1 MTYTV
6 STTKRFEKEVE
17 QCKKRG
23 YDMSCLRTVVKTLSE
38 TGTLPKEYKPHPLK
52 GDFKGTM
59 ECHVQPNW
67 LLIYEKTDKIRLI
80 RLLRTGTH
88 ADLFGK

>member
-1 MTYTV
+1 MTYEV
-6 STTKRFEKEVE
+6 STTKRFEKEAAL
-17 QCKKRG
+17 CKKRG
-23 YDMSCLRTVVKTLSE
+23 YDMSCLKAVVKMLSE
-38 TGTLPKEYKPHPLK
+38 TGTLPKEYKPHKLK

-59 ECHVQPNW
+59 ECHVQPDW

-88 ADLFGK
+88 ADLYGK